1 MPIGSLNVG
10 RDVTVNISYNN
21 RNIVWSNVLSFEAR
35 EVMHEVL
42 SQSLNGIVYPVNI
55 PAYWEGAIELDRADS
70 SVDDFFST
78 YEATY
83 FSGATVPD
91 AIIIETITNPDGS
104 TSQFTYSGVMFRLD
118 QAGEFRENDLVK
130 MRISF
135 RASLR
140 KQNV

>member
-10 RDVTVNISYNN
+10 RDVSLVYQ
-21 RNIVWSNVLSFEAR
+21 SNGQNLAFARVLSFEAR

-42 SQSLNGIVYPVNI
+42 SQGIDGVVYPVNI

-70 SVDDFFST
+70 SVDDFFSS

-83 FSGATVPD
+83 FSGNTVPD
-91 AIIIETITNPDGS
+91 STIVETITNPDS
-104 TSQFTYSGVMFRLD
+104 SVTKFTYTKVMFRLD
-118 QAGEFRENDLVK
+118 QSGEFRENDLVK

-135 RASLR
+135 RASKR
-140 KQNV
+140 KQG